1 MKSKEVISAKLIQDA
16 RQIIETA
23 QKNAVRSVNFS
34 RVQMYWNLG
43 KRIFEEEQHGKNVP
57 NMGRIS

>member
-1 MKSKEVISAKLIQDA
+1 MKSKEVISAKLVQDA

-23 QKNAVRSVNFS
+23 QKNAVRSVNFC

-43 KRIFEEEQHGKNVP
+43 KRIFEEEQHG
-57 NMGRIS
+57 